1 MSAAAIPGLSVR
13 LRNIAEMVTPGSRL
27 ADVGTDHAWL
37 PVWLC
42 MQGRINAAVAMDLRE
57 GPLAVARVHIRE
69 AGLEKKIA
77 VRLSDGL
84 RELKTGEADCI
95 VIAGMGGELIRRILA
110 DDADRLHTYSELIL
124 GPQSEPEKLRSFLE
138 DQGFLITD
146 ERFIRDNGKYYP
158 VLKAVP
164 SKDGRPG
171 MTAEETAYGPCL
183 LKKQDPVLKEWLLK
197 RKNAVHDL
205 MEKLKDR
212 KEGTAP
218 ARAEELKKEEQLLA
232 AALKRYE
239 M

>member
-42 MQGRINAAVAMDLRE
+42 KQGRINAAVAMDLRE
-57 GPLAVARVHIRE
+57 GPLAAARVHIRE

-124 GPQSEPEKLRSFLE
+124 GPQSEPEKL
-138 DQGFLITD
+138 
-146 ERFIRDNGKYYP
+146 
-158 VLKAVP
+158 
-164 SKDGRPG
+164 
-171 MTAEETAYGPCL
+171 
-183 LKKQDPVLKEWLLK
+183 
-197 RKNAVHDL
+197 
-205 MEKLKDR
+205 KDR